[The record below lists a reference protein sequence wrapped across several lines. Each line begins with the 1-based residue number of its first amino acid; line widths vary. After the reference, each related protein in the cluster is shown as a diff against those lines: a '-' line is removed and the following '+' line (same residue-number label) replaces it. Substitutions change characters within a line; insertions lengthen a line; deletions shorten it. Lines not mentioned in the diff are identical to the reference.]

1 MNIQCYRSSRY
12 QTAAALAGRRAHWE
26 GGGEGVGR
34 RCTRH
39 GRHCTRINAVD
50 SSVTQDVIIGG
61 AVAVSVGAT
70 LYFALSKEPEVCP
83 SCAGSGGVVC
93 FACQGSGIMDG
104 TVPEEIEAE
113 ARRGSLG
120 RNRSKNECR
129 VCQGVGRLL
138 CKKCGGTGYR

>member
-1 MNIQCYRSSRY
+1 MNVQCHLSSRY
-12 QTAAALAGRRAHWE
+12 RTATERAGRRVA
-26 GGGEGVGR
+26 GEGERRAHLRRRGR
-34 RCTRH
+34 QS
-39 GRHCTRINAVD
+39 TRITAVD
-50 SSVTQDVIIGG
+50 PSVTQDVIIGG

-104 TVPEEIEAE
+104 AVPEEIEAE